1 MRTAMVA
8 GGAAAVAHHAGR
20 RSAEAQ
26 AQEDAQNQ
34 QIANL
39 QQQQYASPAP
49 TAAPATGPTQD
60 NIQKLKELGELHA
73 QGILTDEEFA
83 AQKAKLL

>member
-20 RSAEAQ
+20 KSAEAQ

-34 QIANL
+34 QIADL
-39 QQQQYASPAP
+39 QQQQYAAPAPAP
-49 TAAPATGPTQD
+49 TSGPTQD

>member
-8 GGAAAVAHHAGR
+8 GGAAAVAHHAGVK
-20 RSAEAQ
+20 SAQAQ

-34 QIANL
+34 QIADL
-39 QQQQYASPAP
+39 QQQQYAQPQY
-49 TAAPATGPTQD
+49 AAPAPAGPSQD
-60 NIQKLKELGELHA
+60 NIEKLKELGELHA

>member
-8 GGAAAVAHHAGR
+8 GGAAAVAHHAGTK
-20 RSAEAQ
+20 SAQAQ

-34 QIANL
+34 QIADL
-39 QQQQYASPAP
+39 QQQQQYAAPAP
-49 TAAPATGPTQD
+49 APASGPTQD